1 MSVSL
6 IESNQNGFSL
16 KLSFTYNKSMFQ
28 GEVGILEVINEAGPL
43 ATEKLLEQFDTD
55 GSPIK
60 KGDQSFRSLDKI
72 TLTY

>member
-43 ATEKLLEQFDTD
+43 ATEKIIRAIRYRWLTD
-55 GSPIK
+55 Q
-60 KGDQSFRSLDKI
+60 KG
-72 TLTY
+72 